1 MVGLQ
6 SWVLASLL
14 ATGPGW
20 ASAAAPSTAPL
31 PASLIPAAAAT
42 PVPASAPAEVKP
54 VAFTRLAIKLAVGQP
69 WDVEQGGMFCATT
82 RSQVWQGGQVDFPI
96 KVLQDPFR
104 AQFLAA
110 GLKVEGDP
118 DNLFETAPASADYAV
133 AGVVADMHE
142 RLCRPRSTPAEVNN
156 ANGEVSLTIDWQV
169 YSRLQKQIVATVHT
183 TGHAELK
190 DATPGGAQI
199 LLINAFSA
207 NVKDLAA
214 APELRRVLA
223 GAPRAESELVKPTP
237 QSAISLLG
245 ADAGENVDAAVKSVV
260 LVRTGAGEGSGVLVS
275 KDGYIL
281 TAAHVVGDAP
291 GVTIRWSDGAETT
304 GQVVRIAKGRDVA
317 LIKTNDHA
325 HAPLKLRREEPAVG
339 DSVFAIGALYGQKF
353 QSSVTRGVMSADR
366 VFDGYAFIQSDVT
379 VDPGAS
385 GGPLLDGQGRVI
397 GLTVLGYRPFG
408 VPSGVNLFVPA
419 RDAIDFLSLDLK

>member
-1 MVGLQ
+1 MAGLQ
-6 SWVLASLL
+6 SWVLAILV
-14 ATGPGW
+14 AAGPGW
-20 ASAAAPSTAPL
+20 TLAAAPSAP
-31 PASLIPAAAAT
+31 PTPVPAAPSPTT
-42 PVPASAPAEVKP
+42 PAPASAPADVKP

-69 WDVEQGGMFCATT
+69 WEIEQGGMFCATT

-96 KVLQDPFR
+96 KALQDPFR
-104 AQFLAA
+104 AEFLAA
-110 GLKVEGDP
+110 GLKMEGDP

-133 AGVVADMHE
+133 AGVVVDMHE
-142 RLCRPRSTPAEVNN
+142 RFCRPRSTPAEVNN
-156 ANGEVSLTIDWQV
+156 ANGEVSMTIDWQV
-169 YSRLQKQIVATVHT
+169 YSRLQKQIVATVQT
-183 TGHAELK
+183 TGHAQLK

-199 LLINAFSA
+199 LLIDAFSA

-214 APELRRVLA
+214 AAELRHVLA
-223 GAPRAESELVKPTP
+223 GAPRAENELVKPASQP
-237 QSAISLLG
+237 AISLLG
-245 ADAGENVDAAVKSVV
+245 ADAGQNVDVAVKSVV

-281 TAAHVVGDAP
+281 TAAHVVGDSP

-304 GQVVRIAKGRDVA
+304 GEVVRIAKGRDVA
-317 LIKTNDHA
+317 LIKTSDRA
-325 HAPLKLRREEPAVG
+325 HPPLKLRRDEPAVG

-366 VFDGYAFIQSDVT
+366 VFEGYAFIQSDVT

-397 GLTVLGYRPFG
+397 GLTVMGFRPAG
-408 VPSGVNLFVPA
+408 MPSGVNLFVPA